1 MIESFK
7 LTYATM
13 FNPPEELHTR
23 FDAAL
28 GEWKTSLGKEHG
40 MLIGGKDR
48 FTGEKVE
55 DRSPAN
61 TDVVLGIFQKGGA
74 QDSMDALAS
83 ARKAFPAWSL
93 TKWQDRVGMLRKA
106 ADLIDER
113 IFPISA
119 A

>member
-28 GEWKTSLGKEHG
+28 AEVKTSLGKEHG

-48 FTGEKVE
+48 FTGEKFE

-61 TDVVLGIFQKGGA
+61 TDVVLGIFQKGGEQEA
-74 QDSMDALAS
+74 VDALAA
-83 ARKAFPAWSL
+83 ARKGFPAWSRP
-93 TKWQDRVGMLRKA
+93 KWQGGGALLR
-106 ADLIDER
+106 
-113 IFPISA
+113 
-119 A
+119 